1 MFNEFSNIDFHFH
14 EKRGCFINYVVSFP
28 AIGFLTPLKDIS
40 TVEGTKSVLEAK
52 ISAPDITSVKWFQN
66 DKLVTASDRVQMV
79 VKGAKQ
85 RLAINRTYAS
95 DEGQYKLIA
104 GKVDSTCKLSVQREC
119 HLKLFQ
125 YISFRF

>member
-14 EKRGCFINYVVSFP
+14 EERGCFINHFVSFS
-28 AIGFLTPLKDIS
+28 AIGFLTPLKDVS
-40 TVEGTKSVLEAK
+40 TVEGTKAVLEAK

-79 VKGAKQ
+79 VKGSKQ

-119 HLKLFQ
+119 HSKLFQ
-125 YISFRF
+125 YISFLF